1 MGRRLGRMGLSRL
14 SVVLIASQFVLIGLM
29 IWPFS
34 AQRFGS
40 VFWLLIAASVV
51 LGVFTLLH
59 NRLGN
64 FNIRPEPKATA
75 QLITTGPYRF
85 IRHPMYSALL
95 LAALAFVVA
104 GNIWLK
110 IGLWITLALVL
121 STKASF
127 EEQLMGEKFFEY
139 AAYRARSKRFFPFL
153 F

>member
-1 MGRRLGRMGLSRL
+1 MGLSRL
-14 SVVLIASQFVLIGLM
+14 SIVLIALQFALIGLM

-34 AQRFGS
+34 AQRFGI
-40 VFWLLIAASVV
+40 VFWLLIAASVL
-51 LGVFTLLH
+51 LGVYTLLH

-95 LAALAFVVA
+95 LAALAFAVA
-104 GNIWLK
+104 ENIWLK
-110 IGLWITLALVL
+110 VGLWIALALVL

-127 EEQLMGEKFFEY
+127 EEILMSKKFTDY
-139 AAYRARSKRFFPFL
+139 AAYRARSKRFIPFV